1 MGVISVTP
9 QTDVPPKPV
18 KVVVAEDEVLVRL
31 MVAEVL
37 RGEGFQVFEASNGQ
51 EGISILKAMA
61 VDIMITDLR
70 ISAIAD
76 GMELASYVRAHCP
89 GISLVLAAAQA
100 PPITEDLTF
109 DAFFIK
115 PYPPEDIANWI
126 RRRHTSTRDHAES
139 GLG

>member
-1 MGVISVTP
+1 VISVTP
-9 QTDVPPKPV
+9 EADLTPKPV
-18 KVVVAEDEVLVRL
+18 KVLVAEDEVLVRL

-37 RGEGFQVFEASNGQ
+37 RGGGFHVFEASNGQ
-51 EGISILKAMA
+51 EGISILKTMP
-61 VDIMITDLR
+61 VDVVITDLR
-70 ISAIAD
+70 MVSRAD
-76 GMELASYVRAHCP
+76 GLELARYVRTHCP

-126 RRRHTSTRDHAES
+126 RRRHTSTSDHADS
-139 GLG
+139 RLR

>member
-1 MGVISVTP
+1 VISVTP
-9 QTDVPPKPV
+9 EADLPPKPV
-18 KVVVAEDEVLVRL
+18 KVLVAEDEVLVRL

-37 RGEGFQVFEASNGQ
+37 RGGGFQVFEASNGQ
-51 EGISILKAMA
+51 EGISILKTMP
-61 VDIMITDLR
+61 VDVVITDLR
-70 ISAIAD
+70 MVSRAD
-76 GMELASYVRAHCP
+76 GLELARYVRTHCP
-89 GISLVLAAAQA
+89 GICLVLASAQA

-115 PYPPEDIANWI
+115 PYPPDDIANWI

>member
-1 MGVISVTP
+1 VISVTP
-9 QTDVPPKPV
+9 EADLPPKPV
-18 KVVVAEDEVLVRL
+18 KVLVAEDEVLVRL
-31 MVAEVL
+31 IVAEVL

-51 EGISILKAMA
+51 EGISILKTMP
-61 VDIMITDLR
+61 VDVVITDLR
-70 ISAIAD
+70 MVSRAD
-76 GMELASYVRAHCP
+76 GLELARYVRTHCP